1 MLPKFTQNFKTQAS
15 SVVPVHSKFGTLHF
29 YLCLTDR
36 PTWLQSSEANTA
48 PELPTAQG
56 QLAFL
61 SQHCSVFAQ
70 ICVCPCTSNGKSFN
84 TASGNSCLNLRAPMH
99 LSFGFI
105 PDCLPWI
112 ICFLHLKED
121 AAGTSRIRVQAG
133 GDPGFT
139 HSPAGIWEGHSP
151 CQGGMKRTILLRS
164 PGSGRGWREAGWQA
178 QEVKEFLKWK

>member
-1 MLPKFTQNFKTQAS
+1 MLPKFTHNFKTQAS

-48 PELPTAQG
+48 PELPMAQG

-70 ICVCPCTSNGKSFN
+70 ICVCPCTFNGKSFN
-84 TASGNSCLNLRAPMH
+84 TALGNSCLNLRAPEH

-105 PDCLPWI
+105 PDCLRWI

-133 GDPGFT
+133 GILGLVTALLGSEKGT
-139 HSPAGIWEGHSP
+139 HLVRE
-151 CQGGMKRTILLRS
+151 
-164 PGSGRGWREAGWQA
+164 GWRGQSSWEALALEEGEGKQDG
-178 QEVKEFLKWK
+178 KHRRWKSF